1 MRKLVLVLVVACAAV
16 LGTTALATTV
26 QPPKVCPPGQKPI
39 FCVDG
44 RIVCCK
50 PHDLCDCGGW

>member
-16 LGTTALATTV
+16 LGTTALATTA
-26 QPPKVCPPGQKPI
+26 QKPKFCPPGQKPI

-50 PHDLCDCGGW
+50 ARIPCDCGG